1 MNKREF
7 VLRGCAGL
15 LGGSLAVAA
24 LADCQKPALPPLP
37 GSHSLS
43 DWRALVGQCFEV
55 QGQAGLSLQLL
66 AVQGDAC
73 AQPQEGL
80 QQFHLSFALQG
91 PRAAA
96 QAASTGAGQILRL
109 LHKPSAQETGL
120 FLQAAAPS
128 AQGGERLQAT
138 FSLLA

>member
-7 VLRGCAGL
+7 FLSGCAGL
-15 LGGSLAVAA
+15 LGGSLPMAA
-24 LADCQKPALPPLP
+24 LAECQGEALPQLT
-37 GSHSLS
+37 GAQGLS
-43 DWRALVGQCFEV
+43 NWQAFVGQRFEV
-55 QGQAGLSLQLL
+55 LGQPGLSLQLL

-73 AQPQEGL
+73 VQTQADL

-91 PRAAA
+91 PQAAVA
-96 QAASTGAGQILRL
+96 QASASHGQILQL
-109 LHKPSAQETGL
+109 QHQASAQTAAL

-128 AQGGERLQAT
+128 EDGGAKLQAS